1 MAIEL
6 QNLYAALTQA
16 TDGLT
21 VSWPVTD
28 VGGAE
33 LRPAFVVER
42 LLGLF
47 LGLRVEREDPGK
59 EYRLTAVQP
68 ALETA
73 GQAPEGPLW
82 RYFAARPEFAPRLSA
97 MERSAAMK
105 RGSLSRGAVRALY
118 GERINMTASRLE
130 RLRSCHFAYFMEYG
144 LRAKPRQPPPLMR
157 PRSEPFSTIFWSM

>member
-47 LGLRVEREDPGK
+47 PGLRVEREDPGK

-73 GQAPEGPLW
+73 GQARRDRCGGILPPGRNL
-82 RYFAARPEFAPRLSA
+82 RPVFRPWSA
-97 MERSAAMK
+97 
-105 RGSLSRGAVRALY
+105 
-118 GERINMTASRLE
+118 
-130 RLRSCHFAYFMEYG
+130 
-144 LRAKPRQPPPLMR
+144 PPP
-157 PRSEPFSTIFWSM
+157 